1 MSDVT
6 LSYKGSDI
14 LELSDS
20 GSATLKTGGTYCEAD
35 IEVEYV
41 KPSGGMTLGIQYDA
55 VQSTGNHLPTEITFV
70 GDEIVGGFGRWGF
83 NLPINKVNAPDAI
96 RLNGQ
101 AMRLFKGSNMQDLIL
116 PKVEYIVGG
125 DTIYDCNFPRIF
137 MPMLNTNSE
146 NATITGQIYDTVLTY
161 IEIGSLGHPVI
172 KNFGGNFFKGNS
184 QAFDVVIY
192 TDKTTLAEAQA
203 LFTTAPWNGTNA
215 TITYKN
221 STTGE
226 VLT

>member
-1 MSDVT
+1 M
-6 LSYKGSDI
+6 I
-14 LELSDS
+14 LHPIIDL
-20 GSATLKTGGTYCEAD
+20 LKRIVVALPDYAGG
-35 IEVEYV
+35 
-41 KPSGGMTLGIQYDA
+41 GGESISLGIECNS
-55 VQSTGNHLPTEITFV
+55 VQTSGDHYPTEITFI
-70 GDEIVGGFGRWGF
+70 GDEIVGGIGGRWGF
-83 NLPINKVNAPDAI
+83 NLPIDKVNAPDAI
-96 RLNGQ
+96 RFNGQ
-101 AMRLFKGSNMQDLIL
+101 AMRLFKGSNMQDLVL
-116 PKVEYIVGG
+116 PKVEYIAGG

-137 MPMLNTNSE
+137 MPMLNTNLE
-146 NATITGQIYDTVLTY
+146 NATTMGQIYDTVLTY

-172 KNFGGNFFKGNS
+172 ENFGGKFFKGNS

-203 LFTTAPWNGTNA
+203 LFTTSPWGGTNA